1 MPADESHKHIA
12 IIFIAINI
20 EATVGLTSVMESDMT
35 TTTGDLTTGA
45 QAELAENLT
54 RYYLVRAI
62 VAAAWVVAAVA
73 IGRSNATAA
82 ALLLVIY
89 PAWDALANWFDV
101 RGSGGFRAN
110 PTQALNVAV
119 SLVAA
124 ITVAVAL
131 PLSMNAVLAVFGI
144 WATAAG
150 LAQLITGVRRW
161 RAFGA
166 QWAMILSGAQ
176 SMLAGVF
183 FVTQAGLARIP
194 TIMDVA
200 PYAAFGAFYFLVS
213 AAWLTF
219 ANHRRAA

>member
-1 MPADESHKHIA
+1 M
-12 IIFIAINI
+12 
-20 EATVGLTSVMESDMT
+20 
-35 TTTGDLTTGA
+35 
-45 QAELAENLT
+45 QAELTENLA

-62 VAAAWVVAAVA
+62 VAAVWVVAAVV

-89 PAWDALANWFDV
+89 PAWDALANWFDAH
-101 RGSGGFRAN
+101 GSGGLRTN

-124 ITVAVAL
+124 IAVVVAL
-131 PLSMNAVLAVFGI
+131 QLSMNAVLAVFGI
-144 WATAAG
+144 WAIAAG

-161 RAFGA
+161 RTFGA

-183 FVTQAGLARIP
+183 FVTQAGRAKIP

-213 AAWLTF
+213 AALLMF
-219 ANHRRAA
+219 ADRRRAA